1 MKNHRLRYTVDMMS
15 RVLEVSASGYY
26 KWLKTS
32 PNRVDAK
39 ASIKKEIAAI
49 YSKSDSTYGSPRVVL
64 ELKKNGT
71 NISKSTVSRVMN
83 DMNLQARVKK
93 RYIATTDSEHDFV
106 TPDNILDRNFTV
118 AKINT
123 VWVSDITY
131 IRVGN
136 HWMYLTIFLDLADRM
151 IVGWTLS
158 NNMTAKDTV
167 VAAFLIAL
175 VNRGITIENNL
186 MIHSDRGVQY
196 AGHEFRKVL
205 EDYNC
210 IQSMSRKGNCWDNA
224 VAESFFK
231 TIKIERLDKYIFN
244 DNKTLKS
251 FIFSYIDGWYNTVR
265 IHSHLDGKSPLEAFN
280 NFIYKLAA

>member
-1 MKNHRLRYTVDMMS
+1 MKDHRLRYTVDMMS

-26 KWLKTS
+26 KWLKTN
-32 PNRVDAK
+32 PIRVDAK
-39 ASIKKEIAAI
+39 ASIKEKIAVV

-64 ELKKNGT
+64 ELKKNGLD
-71 NISKSTVSRVMN
+71 ISKSTVSRVMN

-93 RYIATTDSEHDFV
+93 RYVATTDSEHDFV
-106 TPDNILDRNFTV
+106 IPDNILNRNFTV
-118 AKINT
+118 EKINT

-131 IRVGN
+131 IRVGS

-151 IVGWTLS
+151 IVGWALS

-167 VAAFLIAL
+167 VAAFQTAV

-196 AGHEFRKVL
+196 ACHEFRKIL
-205 EDYNC
+205 GDYKC

-231 TIKIERLDKYIFN
+231 TIKTEKLDKYIFN

-251 FIFSYIDGWYNTVR
+251 FIFKYIDGWYNTLR
-265 IHSHLDGKSPLEAFN
+265 IHSHLNGKSPLEAFY
-280 NFIYKLAA
+280 NFIHKLAA

>member
-1 MKNHRLRYTVDMMS
+1 MMS

-32 PNRVDAK
+32 PIRVDAK
-39 ASIKKEIAAI
+39 ASIKKKIAAV

-71 NISKSTVSRVMN
+71 DISKSTVSRVMN

-136 HWMYLTIFLDLADRM
+136 HWMYLTIYLDLADRM

-158 NNMTAKDTV
+158 NKMTAKDTV
-167 VAAFLIAL
+167 VAAFLIAV

-196 AGHEFRKVL
+196 ACHEFRKVL
-205 EDYNC
+205 GDYNC

-231 TIKIERLDKYIFN
+231 TIKTEKLDRYIFN

-251 FIFSYIDGWYNTVR
+251 FIFKYIDGWYNTLR
-265 IHSHLDGKSPLEAFN
+265 IHSHLNGKSPLEAFY
-280 NFIYKLAA
+280 NFIHKLAA